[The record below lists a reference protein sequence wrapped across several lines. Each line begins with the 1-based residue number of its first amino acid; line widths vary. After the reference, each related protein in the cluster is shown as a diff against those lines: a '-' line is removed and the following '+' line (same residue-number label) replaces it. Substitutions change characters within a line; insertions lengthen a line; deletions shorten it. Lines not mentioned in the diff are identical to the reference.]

1 VLFTE
6 TLLHDLAGFYEKLD
20 RVLLPSNRACGSC
33 GECCRNL
40 SMLRV
45 YPLEL
50 QNIRRYIHNDK
61 LIKKFEDFSN
71 SRVIKIWGDIEA
83 QGHCPFQA
91 GDLCTIYHVR
101 PYFCRV
107 YGHYNN
113 QGNSLLKECVYT
125 GHSRGYLKR
134 EELPLYAELLQL
146 VERKPQLVMC

>member
-6 TLLHDLAGFYEKLD
+6 TLLHELAGFYEKLD
-20 RVLLPSNRACGSC
+20 LVLQPSNRACGSC

-50 QNIRRYIHNDK
+50 QNIRRYVHNDN
-61 LIKKFEDFSN
+61 LLKKFEDFSN
-71 SRVIKIWGDIEA
+71 NRIIKIWGDIEA
-83 QGHCPFQA
+83 LGHCPFQA
-91 GDLCTIYHVR
+91 GDLCAIYRVR

-107 YGHYNN
+107 YGHYNS
-113 QGNSLLKECVYT
+113 QGNSLLKGCVYS
-125 GHSRGYLKR
+125 GHSTAYLKR